1 MCAERKQILK
11 APVKAVVKAL
21 SFLVMI
27 GAANAAEQTQ
37 MGAVAP
43 GDSKAGITDRAFV
56 VAPPNWSYAVERQ
69 RGSFLDC
76 GEGMNI
82 SQSDK
87 NGRGLTPLKCGVTL
101 TETVVI
107 PAAAESARIIVHF

>member
-1 MCAERKQILK
+1 MCAERKQNLK
-11 APVKAVVKAL
+11 SLVKAL
-21 SFLVMI
+21 SFVVII
-27 GAANAAEQTQ
+27 GAASAAEPTQ

-76 GEGMNI
+76 GEGMDM
-82 SQSDK
+82 SQSDE